1 MKPRLYTVKL
11 LFLIA
16 FLLIGTLA
24 MVLAITSLSFIIDI
38 GISSWQFPVSFI
50 LTVVLYFYITED
62 YYKKRNIFL
71 KSVLLSL
78 ATITVS
84 ILIALFFYDL
94 SFDGQTYHMETIS
107 LLKNGWNPFSN
118 LLVEKNHLYL
128 YINHYPK
135 GLEIPQSTIYSL
147 IGRIESGKA
156 TNIILLTATFCL
168 SLAFLLNLNRLSITK
183 CILLSLLAVLN
194 PITINQLISTYVDGS
209 MALLFLT

>member
-107 LLKNGWNPFSN
+107 LLKNGWNPFFFYTFPCS
-118 LLVEKNHLYL
+118 L
-128 YINHYPK
+128 
-135 GLEIPQSTIYSL
+135 ST
-147 IGRIESGKA
+147 RF
-156 TNIILLTATFCL
+156 NIIF
-168 SLAFLLNLNRLSITK
+168 
-183 CILLSLLAVLN
+183 
-194 PITINQLISTYVDGS
+194 STNHN
-209 MALLFLT
+209 